1 MFTRADG
8 DTITLPEVRFQSRL
22 EEIRPKLRPS
32 MDRSSATRA
41 EVSVLNEFQGI
52 WPYIVRHRRQW
63 LVGFLC
69 IVGSVTAG
77 LAGPPYIVGLAID
90 ALRLGKATP
99 ELILR
104 YAGLILLTAGISN
117 AMTFMMR
124 RFIVVASRQ
133 IAYEIRRDI
142 YIKLTTL
149 DQGYFHRN
157 RTGDLMNRLTG
168 DLGAVM
174 EMLGFGVNQGANTM
188 LTLIISLGLM
198 LSLSLQLGLIVL
210 AIFPVIAVIL
220 FFVVR
225 VIGRRHV
232 AVQEQASLI
241 SAKAQENFSG
251 IRVVKGYAIEDR
263 EINDYKTLNLESRR
277 RVMRLAM
284 IDGPLWALVGL
295 LMNIVFVAV
304 LLFGA
309 RQLIVVGPN
318 GSFGGLSIGQFVQF
332 TTYLFNLQ
340 WPMLAVGV
348 MASLFQRGASSWK
361 RLQEILEVEPEIEDS
376 AQTDHGITGVE
387 GAIRFEGV
395 GLKVGDRVLLDRVT
409 LDVPRG
415 TTLGITGRTGS
426 GKTLLASL
434 VGRMMDTTSGRVLVD
449 GHDVR
454 QIPLEALRRNIGY
467 VPQEPFLFSDTISE
481 NIAFGLP
488 ESTQIAQD
496 IKPDPE
502 RILWAARVA
511 GLAKDVDDFP
521 LKYDTMLGERGVTLS
536 GGQRQRTALARA
548 IARKPNILILDDS
561 MSAVDTETESRIL
574 NELKVVLEGRTVFLI
589 GHRVST
595 LRYADHII
603 VLENG
608 RIAEQ
613 GSHDALIA
621 QGGIYA
627 EMDRKQGLEG
637 ALENAPDEEDV
648 HVEGAE
654 KLEVPR

>member
-1 MFTRADG
+1 V
-8 DTITLPEVRFQSRL
+8 L
-22 EEIRPKLRPS
+22 
-32 MDRSSATRA
+32 
-41 EVSVLNEFQGI
+41 VLNEFEGI

-63 LVGFLC
+63 LVGLLC
-69 IVGSVTAG
+69 ILGSVTAG

-90 ALRLGKATP
+90 ALRTNKATP

-104 YAGLILLTAGISN
+104 YAGLILLTAGFAN

-133 IAYEIRRDI
+133 IAYEVRRDI
-142 YIKLTTL
+142 FVKLTTL

-198 LSLSLQLGLIVL
+198 ISLSVTLGLVVL
-210 AIFPVIAVIL
+210 AVFPVIAVIL
-220 FFVVR
+220 VFVVR
-225 VIGRRHV
+225 IIGRRHV

-263 EINDYKTLNLESRR
+263 EINEYKALNLESRR

-309 RQLIVVGPN
+309 RQLIVTGPN
-318 GSFGGLSIGQFVQF
+318 GSFAGLTIGQFVQF

-348 MASLFQRGASSWK
+348 MASIFQRGASSWK
-361 RLQEILEVEPEIEDS
+361 RLQEILEVEPEITDNDR
-376 AQTDHGITGVE
+376 TDHTITGVE
-387 GAIRFEGV
+387 GTIRFEGV
-395 GLKVGDRVLLDRVT
+395 GLKVGDRTLLDHVT
-409 LDVPRG
+409 LDVPKG
-415 TTLGITGRTGS
+415 VTLGITGRTGS

-434 VGRMMDTTSGRVLVD
+434 VGRMLDPTSGRVLVD

-454 QIPLEALRRNIGY
+454 EIPLEALRRNIGY
-467 VPQEPFLFSDTISE
+467 VPQEPFLFSDTIAE

-488 ESTQIAQD
+488 ESTQVERD
-496 IKPDPE
+496 VKPDPE
-502 RILWAARVA
+502 RIQWAARVA

-548 IARKPNILILDDS
+548 VARKPNILILDDS
-561 MSAVDTETESRIL
+561 MSAVDTETEARIL
-574 NELKVVLEGRTVFLI
+574 GELKLVLEGRTVFLI

-595 LRYADHII
+595 LRYADHIV

-613 GSHDALIA
+613 GSHEALIA
-621 QGGIYA
+621 RGGIYA
-627 EMDRKQGLEG
+627 EMDRKQGLEE
-637 ALENAPDEEDV
+637 AIENAPDEEETQDSS
-648 HVEGAE
+648 AE
-654 KLEVPR
+654 KLEVSG

>member
-1 MFTRADG
+1 V
-8 DTITLPEVRFQSRL
+8 L
-22 EEIRPKLRPS
+22 
-32 MDRSSATRA
+32 
-41 EVSVLNEFQGI
+41 VLNEFEGI

-63 LVGFLC
+63 IVGFLC
-69 IVGSVTAG
+69 ILGSVSAG

-90 ALRLGKATP
+90 ALRTNKATP

-104 YAGLILLTAGISN
+104 YAGLILLTAGFAN
-117 AMTFMMR
+117 TMTFLMR

-133 IAYEIRRDI
+133 IAYEVRRDI
-142 YIKLTTL
+142 YVKLTTL

-188 LTLIISLGLM
+188 LTLIISLALM
-198 LSLSLQLGLIVL
+198 ISLSPTLGLVVL

-220 FFVVR
+220 VFVVR
-225 VIGRRHV
+225 IIGRRHV

-263 EINDYKTLNLESRR
+263 EIKDYKTLNLESRR

-284 IDGPLWALVGL
+284 IDGPLWALVGF
-295 LMNIVFVAV
+295 LMNLVFVAV

-318 GSFGGLSIGQFVQF
+318 GSFAGLTIGQFVQF

-348 MASLFQRGASSWK
+348 MASIFQRGASSWK
-361 RLQEILEVEPEIEDS
+361 RLQEILEVEPEIEDNDR
-376 AQTDHGITGVE
+376 TDRTITGVE
-387 GAIRFEGV
+387 GTIRFEGV
-395 GLKVGDRVLLDRVT
+395 GLKVGDRTLLDHVT
-409 LDVPRG
+409 LDVPKG

-434 VGRMMDTTSGRVLVD
+434 VGRMMDPTTGRVLVD
-449 GHDVR
+449 GQDVR
-454 QIPLEALRRNIGY
+454 EIPLEALRRNIGY
-467 VPQEPFLFSDTISE
+467 VPQEPFLFSDTIAE

-488 ESTQIAQD
+488 ESTQVERD

-502 RILWAARVA
+502 RIHWAARVA
-511 GLAKDVDDFP
+511 GLAKDIEDFP
-521 LKYDTMLGERGVTLS
+521 LKYETMLGERGVTLS

-548 IARKPNILILDDS
+548 VARKPNILILDDS

-574 NELKVVLEGRTVFLI
+574 NELKLVLEDRTVFLI

-613 GSHDALIA
+613 GSHDKLIA

-627 EMDRKQGLEG
+627 EMDRKQGLEE
-637 ALENAPDEEDV
+637 AIENAPEDEDV
-648 HVEGAE
+648 QPDSSAE
-654 KLEVPR
+654 QLKVSG

>member
-1 MFTRADG
+1 M
-8 DTITLPEVRFQSRL
+8 
-22 EEIRPKLRPS
+22 
-32 MDRSSATRA
+32 
-41 EVSVLNEFQGI
+41 LNEFQGI

-63 LVGFLC
+63 LIGLLC
-69 IVGSVTAG
+69 ILGSVGAG

-376 AQTDHGITGVE
+376 AQTDQSIKGVE

-395 GLKVGDRVLLDRVT
+395 GLKVGDRVLLDHVT

-454 QIPLEALRRNIGY
+454 QVPLEALRRNIGY
-467 VPQEPFLFSDTISE
+467 VPQEPFLFSDTIAE

-488 ESTQIAQD
+488 ESTQIERD

-561 MSAVDTETESRIL
+561 MSAVDTETEARIL

-637 ALENAPDEEDV
+637 ALENAPDEDDV
-648 HVEGAE
+648 HVEGAQ